1 MLNYKWYIQYI
12 EYFIV
17 VNLNMSQEEPSI
29 VKKTIETSIRLVLF
43 FGMIVFC
50 YKIISPFITAI
61 LGGIILAVAAVPILK
76 FFKRKTSL
84 SEKWIAALMTTF
96 SLILFIVPCYFLI
109 NSLVN
114 EAEVVIKDIHVE
126 ELSKAPIPVGLKQI
140 PLIGQTL
147 YNYLNSSA
155 TDSSGLIAKY
165 APQLESLG
173 MWMLSFLGGMS
184 ASLFHFFASVVVAGL
199 LLAHAESSAKLANKL
214 FIRIAGTNG
223 EEFAHIAERTIQNVT
238 KGIIG
243 VAFIESALASLGFFL
258 AGVPLAGVWTVIC
271 LMLSIVQVGILPLI
285 LPIVIYMFYTSD
297 PITATCLGVWLS
309 LVYLLEHLLKPVLLS
324 KGAPV
329 PMPVIFIA
337 VIGGFIAGGFIGMF
351 LGAVLFS
358 IAYKLFLAWLE
369 DDLQKIAERED
380 LEHIE

>member
-1 MLNYKWYIQYI
+1 MG
-12 EYFIV
+12 
-17 VNLNMSQEEPSI
+17 QEESSI

-61 LGGIILAVAAVPILK
+61 LGGIILAVAAAPILK
-76 FFKRKTSL
+76 FFKRKTKL

-96 SLILFIVPCYFLI
+96 SLILFIVPCYLLI
-109 NSLVN
+109 NSLIN

-173 MWMLSFLGGMS
+173 MWTLSFLGGMS

-199 LLAHAESSAKLANKL
+199 LLAHAESSARLANKL
-214 FIRIAGTNG
+214 FIRVAGANG
-223 EEFAHIAERTIQNVT
+223 EEFAHISERTIQNVT
-238 KGIIG
+238 KGVIG
-243 VAFIESALASLGFFL
+243 VAVIESILASLGLFL
-258 AGVPLAGVWTVIC
+258 AGVPLAGVWTVFC

-297 PITATCLGVWLS
+297 PLTATCLGIWLA

-329 PMPVIFIA
+329 PMAVIFIA
-337 VIGGFIAGGFIGMF
+337 VIGGFMAGGFIGMF

-369 DDLQKIAERED
+369 DDLQKIADRED
-380 LEHIE
+380 VQHVE